1 MTKRATPA
9 PVLKMR
15 GISVRYGD
23 VVALRG
29 VDFDL
34 RPGEIHALVGEHRA
48 GKSTLVKLLS
58 GAVRKE
64 RGEITLAGEAVEG
77 FTPASSMRHKI
88 GMLYQEINVVPSLN
102 AVENIFAGQTPV
114 RLLGRPDHQLMISR
128 ARDLFRR
135 LNVDINLEVP
145 LFKLSMAE
153 QLMVELARVLSI
165 DPRIII
171 FDEISSKL
179 TPVEME
185 VVYPIL
191 FQARLEQRSIIYI
204 SHNMDEIF
212 HLADRVTV
220 LKDGVGVGTEE
231 IKGLDRMKLLRMTYS
246 FVLSRDELEQD
257 NKELFS
263 LKKYNES
270 IVRNLPVGVV
280 ILDDRNKLYMLNAP
294 AAKLL
299 GIAREGGVSRSIES
313 LSLRR
318 KIREYGEIIR
328 CIKEQKEGRWEEARL
343 SDGRVLKVSTF
354 PFKDEDYKFLGTI
367 ILLEDITKEL
377 LFKDYLLRAG
387 RVASVAELAAGIAH
401 EINNP
406 LGIILNYTDL
416 LKRKSMV
423 AADGRENVLIIE
435 SELQRIKEIIASLL
449 SFSRI
454 EDTHMIPVDLEE
466 TLDDVERLVRH
477 KMLEKEVRF
486 VRRRAD
492 GRAVVRGNGNK
503 LKQVFINLLLNSV
516 EAVHPGGTIEV
527 ETHVSAEPPA
537 VEVRVIDDGCGIPD
551 GIRDRIF
558 DPFFSTKSAEKN
570 TGLGLS
576 ISQHIVETHEGFL
589 DFRSGDRTAF
599 TVHLPLLGQ

>member
-1 MTKRATPA
+1 MTKRAAPA
-9 PVLKMR
+9 PILEMR

-77 FTPASSMRHKI
+77 FTPASSMHRKI

-114 RLLGRPDHQLMISR
+114 RWLGRPDHRLMINR

-454 EDTHMIPVDLEE
+454 EDTHMIPVDLEG

-516 EAVHPGGTIEV
+516 EAVRPGGTIEV
-527 ETHVSAEPPA
+527 ESRVRAEPPT

-576 ISQHIVETHEGFL
+576 ISQHIIETHEGFL
-589 DFRSGDRTAF
+589 DFRSGDRTVF
-599 TVHLPLLGQ
+599 TVHLPLLKQ